1 MSTSTVTGTRIGGV
15 PGGGGPVKIV
25 LATRNPKKVPEVR
38 SILEE
43 AGVSA
48 EVLALDAFPDAPEV
62 PETEPNFIGN
72 ALLKARAI
80 AEHTQLPAIADDS
93 GLSVDELQGM
103 PGVLSARW
111 AGRFGEG
118 DQDRANLDL
127 VLDQL
132 ADTPPE
138 RRGGQFV
145 CAAVLVMPDG
155 TEMVAEGVVRGRL
168 LRERRGENGFG
179 YDPVFVP
186 DGHTVTTAEMAPEE
200 KNAISHRG
208 IAFRTLASELAELA

>member
-1 MSTSTVTGTRIGGV
+1 MR
-15 PGGGGPVKIV
+15 IV
-25 LATRNPKKVPEVR
+25 LATRNAKKVPEMR
-38 SILEE
+38 AILAE
-43 AGVSA
+43 AGVTA
-48 EVLALDAFPDAPEV
+48 DVLALDAFPDAPEV
-62 PETEPNFIGN
+62 PETEPSFIGN

-80 AEHTQLPAIADDS
+80 AEHTGLPAVADDS
-93 GLSVDELQGM
+93 GLSVDELRGM

-132 ADTPPE
+132 ADTPPD
-138 RRGGQFV
+138 RRGAEFV

-155 TEMVAEGVVRGRL
+155 TEAVAEGILRGRL
-168 LRERRGENGFG
+168 VGERRGTNGFG

-186 DGHTVTTAEMAPEE
+186 EGESRTAAELTPQE

-208 IAFRTLASELAELA
+208 IAFRQLAKELAEMV

>member
-1 MSTSTVTGTRIGGV
+1 
-15 PGGGGPVKIV
+15 VKIV
-25 LATRNPKKVPEVR
+25 LATRNAKKVPEMR
-38 SILEE
+38 AILAD
-43 AGVSA
+43 AGVDA
-48 EVLALDAFPDAPEV
+48 EVLSLDAFPDAPEV
-62 PETEPNFIGN
+62 PETEASFLGN

-80 AEHTQLPAIADDS
+80 AEHTGLPAVADDS
-93 GLSVDELQGM
+93 GLAVDELRGM

-111 AGRFGEG
+111 AGRFGAG

-132 ADTPPE
+132 ADTPAE
-138 RRGGQFV
+138 RRGAEFV

-155 TEMVAEGVVRGRL
+155 TEAVAEGVLRGRL
-168 LRERRGENGFG
+168 VRERRGENGFG

-186 DGHTVTTAEMAPEE
+186 EGESRTTAELSPEE

-208 IAFRTLASELAELA
+208 IAFRRLARELADIL

>member
-1 MSTSTVTGTRIGGV
+1 M
-15 PGGGGPVKIV
+15 VKLV
-25 LATRNPKKVPEVR
+25 LATRNAKKVPEMR
-38 SILEE
+38 AILAE
-43 AGVSA
+43 AGVEA

-62 PETEPNFIGN
+62 PETEPSFIGN

-80 AEHTQLPAIADDS
+80 AAHTGLPAVADDS
-93 GLSVDELQGM
+93 GLSVDELRGM

-111 AGRFGEG
+111 AGRFGAG
-118 DQDRANLDL
+118 NQDQANLDL

-132 ADTPPE
+132 VDTPPE
-138 RRGGQFV
+138 RRGAEFG

-155 TEMVAEGVVRGRL
+155 TEAVGEGVLRGRL
-168 LRERRGENGFG
+168 VGERRGENGFG

-186 DGHTVTTAEMAPEE
+186 EGGSRTTAELSAEE

-208 IAFRTLASELAELA
+208 IAFRQLARELSEMI

>member
-1 MSTSTVTGTRIGGV
+1 M
-15 PGGGGPVKIV
+15 KIV
-25 LATRNPKKVPEVR
+25 LATRNAKKVPEMR
-38 SILEE
+38 AILAD
-43 AGVSA
+43 AGVEA
-48 EVLALDAFPDAPEV
+48 EVFSLDAFPDAPEV
-62 PETEPNFIGN
+62 PETEATFLGN

-80 AEHTQLPAIADDS
+80 AEHTGLPAVADDS
-93 GLSVDELQGM
+93 GIAVDELRGM

-111 AGRFGEG
+111 AGRFGAG

-127 VLDQL
+127 VLDQM

-138 RRGGQFV
+138 RRGAAFV

-155 TEMVAEGVVRGRL
+155 TEAVAEGVLRGRL
-168 LRERRGENGFG
+168 VRERRGENGFG

-186 DGHTVTTAEMAPEE
+186 EGESRTTAELSPEE

-208 IAFRTLASELAELA
+208 VAFRELARELADLL

>member
-1 MSTSTVTGTRIGGV
+1 MTGVGGASGE
-15 PGGGGPVKIV
+15 GGAVRIV
-25 LATRNPKKVPEVR
+25 LATRNAKKVPELR
-38 SILEE
+38 AILAD

-48 EVLALDAFPDAPEV
+48 EVLTLGAFPDAPEV
-62 PETEPNFIGN
+62 PETEPSFVGN

-80 AEHTQLPAIADDS
+80 AAHTQLPAVADDS
-93 GLSVDELQGM
+93 GLSVDELGGM

-132 ADTPPE
+132 ADTPAE
-138 RRGGQFV
+138 RRGARFV
-145 CAAVLVMPDG
+145 CAAALVLPDG
-155 TEMVAEGVVRGRL
+155 TEVVAEGVLEGRL

-186 DGHTVTTAEMAPEE
+186 EGETRTTAEMSPEE
-200 KNAISHRG
+200 KNAVSHRG
-208 IAFRTLASELAELA
+208 IAFRTLAKELAEML

>member
-1 MSTSTVTGTRIGGV
+1 M
-15 PGGGGPVKIV
+15 KIV
-25 LATRNPKKVPEVR
+25 LATRNVKKVPEMR
-38 SILEE
+38 AILAE
-43 AGVSA
+43 AGVTA

-62 PETEPNFIGN
+62 PETEPSFIGN

-80 AEHTQLPAIADDS
+80 AAHTGLPAVADDS
-93 GLSVDELQGM
+93 GLGVDELRGM

-111 AGRFGEG
+111 AGRFGAG
-118 DQDRANLDL
+118 DQDQANLDL

-138 RRGGQFV
+138 RRGAEFV

-155 TEMVAEGVVRGRL
+155 TEAVAEGVLRGRL
-168 LRERRGENGFG
+168 AAAPRGENGFG
-179 YDPVFVP
+179 YDPVFIP
-186 DGHTVTTAEMAPEE
+186 EGENRTTSELSAEE

-208 IAFRTLASELAELA
+208 IAFRQLARELSEMI

>member
-1 MSTSTVTGTRIGGV
+1 MKV
-15 PGGGGPVKIV
+15 V
-25 LATRNPKKVPEVR
+25 LATRNKKKVPEMR
-38 SILEE
+38 AILAD
-43 AGVSA
+43 AGMDA
-48 EVLALDAFPDAPEV
+48 EVLSLDAFPDAPEV
-62 PETEPNFIGN
+62 PETEPSFLGN

-80 AEHTQLPAIADDS
+80 AEHTGLPSVADDS
-93 GLSVDELQGM
+93 GLSVDELRGM

-111 AGRFGEG
+111 AGRFGAG

-132 ADTPPE
+132 ADTPSE
-138 RRGGQFV
+138 RRGAEFV
-145 CAAVLVMPDG
+145 CASVLVMPDG
-155 TEMVAEGVVRGRL
+155 TEVVAEGVLRGRL

-186 DGHTVTTAEMAPEE
+186 EGESRTAAELSPEE

-208 IAFRTLASELAELA
+208 IAFRRLAQELADIL

>member
-1 MSTSTVTGTRIGGV
+1 MSTSTVTDARIGGV

-38 SILEE
+38 AILDE

-48 EVLALDAFPDAPEV
+48 EVVALNAFPDAPEV
-62 PETEPNFIGN
+62 PETETSFIGN

-80 AEHTQLPAIADDS
+80 AEYTQLPTIADDS

-111 AGRFGEG
+111 AGRFGG
-118 DQDRANLDL
+118 KDQDRANLDL

-132 ADTPPE
+132 ADAPVE
-138 RRGGQFV
+138 RRGGQFM

-155 TEMVAEGVVRGRL
+155 TEMVAEGVLRGRL

-186 DGHTVTTAEMAPEE
+186 EGHSLTTAEMDPEE
-200 KNAISHRG
+200 KNRISHRG
-208 IAFRTLASELAELA
+208 IAFRTLADELAEMA

>member
-1 MSTSTVTGTRIGGV
+1 MRV
-15 PGGGGPVKIV
+15 V
-25 LATRNPKKVPEVR
+25 LATRNKKKVPEMR
-38 SILEE
+38 AILAD
-43 AGVSA
+43 AGVEA
-48 EVLALDAFPDAPEV
+48 EVLSLDAFPDAPEV
-62 PETEPNFIGN
+62 PETEPSFLGN

-80 AEHTQLPAIADDS
+80 AEHTGLPSVADDS
-93 GLSVDELQGM
+93 GLSVDELRGM

-111 AGRFGEG
+111 AGRFGAG

-132 ADTPPE
+132 ADTPAE
-138 RRGGQFV
+138 RRGAEFV

-155 TEMVAEGVVRGRL
+155 TEAVAEGVLRGRL

-186 DGHTVTTAEMAPEE
+186 EGESRTTAELSPEE

-208 IAFRTLASELAELA
+208 IAFRRLAQELADIL